1 MEYYVCRAFYCF
13 LTGGFTMKTM
23 TSVEAA
29 FHAAVAQSDVARE
42 IVRKHEARET
52 LRTAKRQQAAW
63 WRWKERQEAKA

>member
-1 MEYYVCRAFYCF
+1 
-13 LTGGFTMKTM
+13 MKTM